1 MKIQVRTNIEPSYKI
16 PIPGKILNHFR
27 HKLPV
32 IEGYEALLNVEYS
45 DLDSKDA
52 TPILPIKPVVVEP
65 HGIEGGF
72 DRWAYEP
79 WFDTNQLI
87 MKFHPSIS
95 GYIELRVYF
104 RDLKDSD
111 KVIDDYGRNQTFKGD
126 IGSDKAIRYYYKPF
140 RVYSLYEVL
149 IAFFTGIVTIF
160 TILLFVI
167 TILLFLIQ

>member
-1 MKIQVRTNIEPSYKI
+1 MKIQVRTNIEPLYRI
-16 PIPGKILNHFR
+16 PILVKILNHFR
-27 HKLPV
+27 HGLPV
-32 IEGYEALLNVEYS
+32 VEGYEALLNVEYS

-79 WFDTNQLI
+79 WLDTNQLT
-87 MKFHPSIS
+87 MKFYPSTS

-104 RDLKDSD
+104 RDLEDSD
-111 KVIDDYGRNQTFKGD
+111 TVVDDYGRNQTLKED
-126 IGSDKAIRYYYKPF
+126 IGSDKAIRYYFKPF

-149 IAFFTGIVTIF
+149 MALFTGTVTIF

-167 TILLFLIQ
+167 TVLLLLTQ